1 MTDATPYRRAIFKRS
16 IGICIALAPTLLTV
30 ASILS
35 DRTPY
40 SSVAGIS
47 LASISLVI
55 AAVNVWLSF
64 IRPSLWKYSHGTMDG
79 FRHASGIPG
88 LGTIFAILACVI
100 GFGSDLSAM
109 LALVALV
116 VDTGGL
122 PWFVWATWSDSSFWD
137 NKIKPID
144 EQAAS

>member
-16 IGICIALAPTLLTV
+16 IGICIALAPAVLAA

-35 DRTPY
+35 DRAPY
-40 SSVAGIS
+40 SSVVAIS
-47 LASISLVI
+47 LASISLAI

-79 FRHASGIPG
+79 FRHASGTPG

-100 GFGSDLSAM
+100 GFGSDLSAI
-109 LALVALV
+109 LALMASI

-137 NKIKPID
+137 SKIKPID

>member
-1 MTDATPYRRAIFKRS
+1 MTDASPYRRAIFKRS
-16 IGICIALAPTLLTV
+16 IGICIALAPAVLAV
-30 ASILS
+30 VSIFS
-35 DRTPY
+35 DRAP
-40 SSVAGIS
+40 SSSAAGIS
-47 LASISLVI
+47 LGSISLAI

-64 IRPSLWKYSHGTMDG
+64 IRPSLWKNKHGTMDG

-88 LGTIFAILACVI
+88 LGTIFAILASVI

-109 LALVALV
+109 LTLLAMV